1 MLNMTTSILGK
12 YKLINIIIIGISLA
26 NANLNEA
33 NALTGGDVLEKLSKD
48 ERYSYISGVVEGLG
62 YARFVTE
69 KPSTKGSNCIHDWFF
84 EGGVSRWKEIK
95 IWLGHHKDK
104 TAGTIIYA
112 MVSKECGK

>member
-1 MLNMTTSILGK
+1 MNDA
-12 YKLINIIIIGISLA
+12 Y
-26 NANLNEA
+26 
-33 NALTGGDVLEKLSKD
+33 ALTSSDVLSKLSKD

-84 EGGVSRWKEIK
+84 DGGVSRWKEIK
-95 IWLGHHKDK
+95 TWLEHHSEK
-104 TAGTIIYA
+104 TAATVIYA